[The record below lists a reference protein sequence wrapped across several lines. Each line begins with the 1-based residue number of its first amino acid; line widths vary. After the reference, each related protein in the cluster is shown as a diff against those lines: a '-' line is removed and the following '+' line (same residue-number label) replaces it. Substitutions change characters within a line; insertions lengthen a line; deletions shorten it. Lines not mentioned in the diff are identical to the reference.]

1 MGKWGLE
8 KVDNFYGLV
17 DNDTIK
23 PIANQAQLPSKCTSL
38 TTALDCFDLK
48 DRLLCL
54 LCSAGKVFQRV
65 NISEDKV
72 FYLTASSP
80 ALAFWNYNTL
90 EM

>member
-38 TTALDCFDLK
+38 TTALDCFPVK
-48 DRLLCL
+48 DRLLFAL
-54 LCSAGKVFQRV
+54 LCWESF
-65 NISEDKV
+65 SESKYFRGQSFLFD
-72 FYLTASSP
+72 SI
-80 ALAFWNYNTL
+80 
-90 EM
+90 